1 MNQTKKVM
9 YMKQRII
16 LSALLS
22 VLTLAV
28 HAADV
33 SEQQARQI
41 AAKAMAGFS
50 AVTHRASGAPHRA
63 SGAAPSLAYIAD
75 EGGRNNL
82 YVFNNETGEG
92 FVIVSGSDQTTASV
106 LGYSDKGRFD
116 IEQAPENLKYLLA
129 MYEEQIIAVRS
140 KGTEANR
147 RAPSSDELGNI
158 VVAPLLKTTWN
169 QYAPYNNITK
179 DVTGCTPTA
188 MAQVM
193 AYWKYPKQGRGSHA
207 YDDSGSSYYADFS
220 SSVYDWDNMLN
231 GYADVAYSE
240 AQGNAVARLMAD
252 CGISIEAQY
261 GGIFGTSASVYYVPI
276 ALVKYFGYSMN
287 YRYLASWDYE
297 TQEWED
303 MMRAELDAKRPFL
316 YSGTPRSDE
325 YYPPVGHAFVCDG
338 YTDNGYFHFNLGWE
352 GQGNGWY
359 KTSSITMYPEDM
371 WDFTNNQV
379 MLIGIQPGERQ
390 AEQNNVFYAAINDEE
405 AVVIGCNE
413 SDCYELDIAS
423 TIDIEGKP
431 YQVTDIWLY
440 AFHTSDINSASINS
454 IKIPGTVKSIT
465 DSLFINCQT
474 LSNVVMEDGPKRIGN
489 YAFNRCTGLTQINI
503 PASVTSIGN
512 NAFEFCPLLNEIDLS
527 SSSVTSI
534 GNHAFAACSQLK
546 SAYMP
551 YTRYTIGDMGFY
563 GCNSLEDIYLE
574 NASKIGK
581 GAFGGCK
588 ALEYISVDAEEVG
601 EVAFVDCRALKDVSI
616 GANVKNWGDRVFQGC
631 KNVVGIHV
639 DDDNPILTSVDA
651 VLYNKDMTTIHFC
664 SPSHYEYYGYGG
676 RGEFTIPETV
686 TRVATESFG
695 DLTKLTIPSTL
706 VDIGEY
712 AFSWCENLTDVYNY
726 ATTPQQIQGNDQYGF
741 GGVFSSVVFDRP
753 DWNKCKLHVLP
764 GCKAAYQAAEGWKE
778 FEVIEEDLTLDGTVA
793 EDKAAETVRN
803 AVRLW
808 LRDSYSW
815 YGLETNEFLFSSEP
829 KLTYARNVI
838 GNVDDIVFTAKD
850 VEITLFHDM
859 VLGVYFTHL
868 DDPNGIDAVTADDG
882 QTVRYDITA
891 QRIRVSGLQSGQS
904 VSLFTLGGSQL
915 ASAEADA
922 QGRAELTLSGT
933 SGTVYV
939 VKVGG
944 KAFKLT
950 IK

>member
-1 MNQTKKVM
+1 M

-22 VLTLAV
+22 VLTLTI

-41 AAKAMAGFS
+41 AAKMMAGCS
-50 AVTHRASGAPHRA
+50 DTPHRA
-63 SGAAPSLAYIAD
+63 SAAAPSLAYVAD
-75 EGGRNNL
+75 KGGSNNL
-82 YVFNNETGEG
+82 YVFNNEAGEG

-106 LGYSDKGRFD
+106 LGYSDKGHFD
-116 IEQAPENLKYLLA
+116 IKEAPENLKFLLA

-147 RAPSSDELGNI
+147 RAPSSDELGN
-158 VVAPLLKTTWN
+158 VVVEPLLKTTWN
-169 QYAPYNNITK
+169 QAGPYNKYLTME
-179 DVTGCTPTA
+179 DAATGCVPTA

-193 AYWKYPKQGRGSHA
+193 AYWKYPKQGHGSHA
-207 YDDSGSSYYADFS
+207 YNDSGNSYYANFS

-231 GYADVAYSE
+231 GYAGVDYSE
-240 AQGNAVARLMAD
+240 AQANAVARLMAD
-252 CGISIEAQY
+252 CGISIEAHY
-261 GGIFGTSASVYYVPI
+261 GGLFGTSASTYYVPI

-287 YRYLASWDYE
+287 YKYLASWDYE

-325 YYPPVGHAFVCDG
+325 YYPPVGHTFVCDG

-359 KTSSITMYPEDM
+359 KTSSITMYPDEL

-379 MLIGIQPGERQ
+379 MVIGIQPDERQ
-390 AEQNNVFYAAINDEE
+390 TEQNNLFYAAISDEE

-413 SDCYELDIAS
+413 SDCYDLDIAS
-423 TIDIEGKP
+423 TVDIEGKP
-431 YQVTDIWLY
+431 YQVTDIWQY

-489 YAFNRCTGLTQINI
+489 YAFNRCTSLPQINI

-512 NAFEFCPLLNEIDLS
+512 NAFESCSLLNEINIGQ
-527 SSSVTSI
+527 SVTSI
-534 GNHAFAACSQLK
+534 GNQAFAGCHQLK
-546 SAYMP
+546 TANMP
-551 YTRYTIGDMGFY
+551 YTPYTIGDWAFSDCMV
-563 GCNSLEDIYLE
+563 LEDINIYT
-574 NASKIGK
+574 ASKIGAN
-581 GAFGGCK
+581 AFWHCM
-588 ALEYISVDAEEVG
+588 ALRDAYMNAEEVG
-601 EVAFVDCRALKDVSI
+601 EAAFRDCTELKDVYI
-616 GANVKNWGDRVFQGC
+616 GANVKQWGDRVLQGC

-639 DDDNPILTSVDA
+639 DADNPILTSVDA
-651 VLYNKDMTTIHFC
+651 VLYNKEMTTIHFC
-664 SPSHYEYYGYGG
+664 SPSHQDYYSYGG

-706 VDIGEY
+706 VDIGET
-712 AFSWCENLTDVYNY
+712 AFRWCENLTDVYNY

-764 GCKAAYQAAEGWKE
+764 GCKAAYQAADGWKE
-778 FEVIEEDLTLDGTVA
+778 FEVIEEDLTLDDTVS
-793 EDKAAETVRN
+793 EDKAAETLRN
-803 AVRLW
+803 GIVLG
-808 LRDSYSW
+808 LSNPYYW
-815 YGLETNEFLFSSEP
+815 YGLESGEFLFSSEP
-829 KLTYARNVI
+829 KLTYTRNVI
-838 GNVDDIVFTAKD
+838 GDVDEIVFTAKD
-850 VEITLFHDM
+850 VELTLWHDIL
-859 VLGVYFTHL
+859 LGVYFTHL
-868 DDPNGIDAVTADDG
+868 DDPTGIEDVKTDG
-882 QTVRYDITA
+882 ERSIRYDITA
-891 QRIRVSGLQSGQS
+891 QRIRVSGLQSGES
-904 VSLFTLGGSQL
+904 VNVFGLGGSML
-915 ASAEADA
+915 ATAKAD
-922 QGRAELTLSGT
+922 GNGKVEISLSGT
-933 SGTVYV
+933 SGMVYV
-939 VKVGG
+939 VKVGNRS
-944 KAFKLT
+944 FKLT

>member
-1 MNQTKKVM
+1 M

-22 VLTLAV
+22 VLTLTI

-41 AAKAMAGFS
+41 AAKMMAGCS
-50 AVTHRASGAPHRA
+50 DTPHRA
-63 SGAAPSLAYIAD
+63 SAAAPSLAYVAD
-75 EGGRNNL
+75 KGGSNNL
-82 YVFNNETGEG
+82 YVFNNEAGEG

-106 LGYSDKGRFD
+106 LGYSDKGHFD
-116 IEQAPENLKYLLA
+116 IKEAPENLKFLLA

-147 RAPSSDELGNI
+147 RAPSSDELGN
-158 VVAPLLKTTWN
+158 VVVEPLLKTTWN
-169 QYAPYNNITK
+169 QAGPYNKYLTME
-179 DVTGCTPTA
+179 DAATGCVPTA

-207 YDDSGSSYYADFS
+207 YNDSGNSYYANFS

-231 GYADVAYSE
+231 GYAGVDYSE
-240 AQGNAVARLMAD
+240 AQANAVARLMAD
-252 CGISIEAQY
+252 CGISIEAHY
-261 GGIFGTSASVYYVPI
+261 GGLFGTSASTYYVPI

-287 YRYLASWDYE
+287 YKYLASWDYE

-316 YSGTPRSDE
+316 YSGSPRSDD
-325 YYPPVGHAFVCDG
+325 YYPPVGHTFVCDG

-352 GQGNGWY
+352 GRGNGWY
-359 KTSSITMYPEDM
+359 KTSSITMFPEDM

-379 MLIGIQPGERQ
+379 MVIGIQPDERQ
-390 AEQNNVFYAAINDEE
+390 TEQNNLFYAAISDEE

-413 SDCYELDIAS
+413 SDCYDLDIAS
-423 TIDIEGKP
+423 TVDIEGKP
-431 YQVTDIWLY
+431 YQVTDIWQY

-489 YAFNRCTGLTQINI
+489 YAFNRCTSLPQINI

-512 NAFEFCPLLNEIDLS
+512 NAFESCSLLNEINIGQ
-527 SSSVTSI
+527 SVTSI
-534 GNHAFAACSQLK
+534 GNQAFAGCHQLK
-546 SAYMP
+546 TANMP
-551 YTRYTIGDMGFY
+551 YTPYTIGDWAFSDCMV
-563 GCNSLEDIYLE
+563 LEDINIYT
-574 NASKIGK
+574 ASKIGAN
-581 GAFGGCK
+581 AFWHCM
-588 ALEYISVDAEEVG
+588 ALRDAYMNAEEVG
-601 EVAFVDCRALKDVSI
+601 EAAFRDCTELKDVYI
-616 GANVKNWGDRVFQGC
+616 GANVKQWGDRVLQGC

-639 DDDNPILTSVDA
+639 DADNPILTSVDA
-651 VLYNKDMTTIHFC
+651 VLYNKEMTTIHFC
-664 SPSHYEYYGYGG
+664 SPSHQDYYSYGG

-706 VDIGEY
+706 VDIGET
-712 AFSWCENLTDVYNY
+712 AFRWCENLTDVYNY

-764 GCKAAYQAAEGWKE
+764 GCKAAYQAADGWKE
-778 FEVIEEDLTLDGTVA
+778 FEVIEEDLTLDDTVS
-793 EDKAAETVRN
+793 EDKAAETLRN
-803 AVRLW
+803 GIVLG
-808 LRDSYSW
+808 LSNPYYW
-815 YGLETNEFLFSSEP
+815 YGLESGEFLFSSEP
-829 KLTYARNVI
+829 KLTYTRNVI
-838 GNVDDIVFTAKD
+838 GDVDEIVFTAKD
-850 VEITLFHDM
+850 VELTLWHDIL
-859 VLGVYFTHL
+859 LGVYFTHL
-868 DDPNGIDAVTADDG
+868 DDPTGIEDVKTDG
-882 QTVRYDITA
+882 ERSIRYDITA
-891 QRIRVSGLQSGQS
+891 QRIRVSGLQSGES
-904 VSLFTLGGSQL
+904 VNVFGLGGSML
-915 ASAEADA
+915 ATAKAD
-922 QGRAELTLSGT
+922 GNGKVEISLSGT
-933 SGTVYV
+933 SGMVYV
-939 VKVGG
+939 VKVGNRS
-944 KAFKLT
+944 FKLT

>member
-1 MNQTKKVM
+1 M

-22 VLTLAV
+22 VLTLTI

-33 SEQQARQI
+33 SEQQARKI
-41 AAKAMAGFS
+41 AAKMMAGCS
-50 AVTHRASGAPHRA
+50 DTPHRA
-63 SGAAPSLAYIAD
+63 SAAAPSLAYVAD
-75 EGGRNNL
+75 KGGSNNL
-82 YVFNNETGEG
+82 YVFNNEAGEG

-106 LGYSDKGRFD
+106 LGYSDKGHFD
-116 IEQAPENLKYLLA
+116 IKEAPENLKFLLA

-147 RAPSSDELGNI
+147 RAPSSDELGN
-158 VVAPLLKTTWN
+158 VVVEPLLKTTWN
-169 QYAPYNNITK
+169 QAGPYNKYLTME
-179 DVTGCTPTA
+179 DAATGCVPTA

-193 AYWKYPKQGRGSHA
+193 AYWKYPKQGHGSHA
-207 YDDSGSSYYADFS
+207 YNDSGNSYYANFS

-231 GYADVAYSE
+231 GYAGVDYSE
-240 AQGNAVARLMAD
+240 AQANAVARLMAD
-252 CGISIEAQY
+252 CGISIEAHY
-261 GGIFGTSASVYYVPI
+261 GGLFGTSASTYYVPI

-287 YRYLASWDYE
+287 YKYLASWDYE

-325 YYPPVGHAFVCDG
+325 YYPPVGHTFVCDG

-359 KTSSITMYPEDM
+359 KTSSITMYPDEL

-379 MLIGIQPGERQ
+379 MVIGIQPDERQ
-390 AEQNNVFYAAINDEE
+390 TEQNNLFYAAISDEE

-413 SDCYELDIAS
+413 SDCYDLDIAS
-423 TIDIEGKP
+423 TVDIEGKP
-431 YQVTDIWLY
+431 YQVTDIWQY

-489 YAFNRCTGLTQINI
+489 YAFNRCTSLPQINI

-512 NAFEFCPLLNEIDLS
+512 NAFESCSLLNEINIGQ
-527 SSSVTSI
+527 SVTSI
-534 GNHAFAACSQLK
+534 GNQAFAGCHQLK
-546 SAYMP
+546 TANMP
-551 YTRYTIGDMGFY
+551 YTPYTIGDWAFSDCMV
-563 GCNSLEDIYLE
+563 LEDINIYT
-574 NASKIGK
+574 ASKIGAN
-581 GAFGGCK
+581 AFWHCM
-588 ALEYISVDAEEVG
+588 ALRDAYMNAEEVG
-601 EVAFVDCRALKDVSI
+601 EAAFRDCTELKDVYI
-616 GANVKNWGDRVFQGC
+616 GANVKQWGDRVLQGC

-639 DDDNPILTSVDA
+639 DADNPILTSVDA
-651 VLYNKDMTTIHFC
+651 VLYNKEMTTIHFC
-664 SPSHYEYYGYGG
+664 SPSHQDYYSYGG

-706 VDIGEY
+706 VDIGET
-712 AFSWCENLTDVYNY
+712 AFRWCENLTDVYNY

-764 GCKAAYQAAEGWKE
+764 GCKAAYQAADGWKE
-778 FEVIEEDLTLDGTVA
+778 FEVIEEDLTLDDTVS
-793 EDKAAETVRN
+793 EDKAAETLRN
-803 AVRLW
+803 GIVLG
-808 LRDSYSW
+808 LSNPYYW
-815 YGLETNEFLFSSEP
+815 YGLESGEFLFSSEP
-829 KLTYARNVI
+829 KLTYTRNVI
-838 GNVDDIVFTAKD
+838 GDVDEIVFTAKD
-850 VEITLFHDM
+850 VELTLWHDIL
-859 VLGVYFTHL
+859 LGVYFTHL
-868 DDPNGIDAVTADDG
+868 DDPTGIEDVKTDG
-882 QTVRYDITA
+882 ERSIRYDITA
-891 QRIRVSGLQSGQS
+891 QRIRVSGLQSGES
-904 VSLFTLGGSQL
+904 VNVFGLGGSML
-915 ASAEADA
+915 ATAKAD
-922 QGRAELTLSGT
+922 GNGKVEISLSGT
-933 SGTVYV
+933 SGMVYV
-939 VKVGG
+939 VKVGNRS
-944 KAFKLT
+944 FKLT

>member
-1 MNQTKKVM
+1 M

-22 VLTLAV
+22 VLTLTI

-41 AAKAMAGFS
+41 AAKMMAGCS
-50 AVTHRASGAPHRA
+50 DTPHRA
-63 SGAAPSLAYIAD
+63 SAAAPSLAYVAD
-75 EGGRNNL
+75 KGGSNNL
-82 YVFNNETGEG
+82 YVFNNEAGEG

-106 LGYSDKGRFD
+106 LGYSDKGHFD
-116 IEQAPENLKYLLA
+116 IKEAPENLKFLLA

-169 QYAPYNNITK
+169 QAGPYNKYLTTE
-179 DVTGCTPTA
+179 DAATGCVPTA

-207 YDDSGSSYYADFS
+207 YNDSGNSYYANFS

-231 GYADVAYSE
+231 GYAGVDYSE
-240 AQGNAVARLMAD
+240 AQANAVARLMAD
-252 CGISIEAQY
+252 CGISIEAHY
-261 GGIFGTSASVYYVPI
+261 GGLFGTSASTYYVPI

-287 YRYLASWDYE
+287 YKYLASWDYE

-316 YSGTPRSDE
+316 YSGSPRSDD
-325 YYPPVGHAFVCDG
+325 YYPPVGHTFVCDG

-352 GQGNGWY
+352 GRGNGWY

-379 MLIGIQPGERQ
+379 MVIGIQPDERQ
-390 AEQNNVFYAAINDEE
+390 TEQNNLFYAAISDEE

-413 SDCYELDIAS
+413 SDCYDLDIAS
-423 TIDIEGKP
+423 TVDIEGKP
-431 YQVTDIWLY
+431 YQVTDIWQY

-465 DSLFINCQT
+465 DSLFLNCET
-474 LSNVVMEDGPKRIGN
+474 LSNVVIENGPKRIGN
-489 YAFNRCTGLTQINI
+489 DAFNRCVSLPQINI

-512 NAFEFCPLLNEIDLS
+512 NAFESCSLLNEINIGQ
-527 SSSVTSI
+527 SVTSI
-534 GNHAFAACSQLK
+534 GNQAFAGCHQLK
-546 SAYMP
+546 TANMP
-551 YTRYTIGDMGFY
+551 YTPYTIGDWAFSDCMV
-563 GCNSLEDIYLE
+563 LEDINIYT
-574 NASKIGK
+574 ASKIGAN
-581 GAFGGCK
+581 AFWHCM
-588 ALEYISVDAEEVG
+588 ALRDAYMNAEEVG
-601 EVAFVDCRALKDVSI
+601 EAAFRDCTELKDVYI
-616 GANVKNWGDRVFQGC
+616 GANVKQWGDRVLQGC

-639 DDDNPILTSVDA
+639 DADNPILTSVDA
-651 VLYNKDMTTIHFC
+651 VLYNKEMTTIHFC
-664 SPSHYEYYGYGG
+664 SPSHQDYYSYGG

-706 VDIGEY
+706 VDIGET
-712 AFSWCENLTDVYNY
+712 AFRWCENLTDVYNY

-764 GCKAAYQAAEGWKE
+764 GCKAAYQAAEGWKD
-778 FEVIEEDLTLDGTVA
+778 FEVIEEDLTLDDTVA
-793 EDKAAETVRN
+793 EDKAAETLRN
-803 AVRLW
+803 GIVLG
-808 LRDSYSW
+808 LSNPYYW
-815 YGLETNEFLFSSEP
+815 YGLESGEFLFSSEP
-829 KLTYARNVI
+829 KLTYTRNVI
-838 GNVDDIVFTAKD
+838 GDVDEIVFTAKD
-850 VEITLFHDM
+850 VELTLWHDIL
-859 VLGVYFTHL
+859 LGVYFTHL
-868 DDPNGIDAVTADDG
+868 DDPTGIEDVKTDG
-882 QTVRYDITA
+882 ERSIRYDITA
-891 QRIRVSGLQSGQS
+891 QRIRVSGLQSGES
-904 VSLFTLGGSQL
+904 VNVFGFGGSML
-915 ASAEADA
+915 ATAKAD
-922 QGRAELTLSGT
+922 GNGKVEISLSGT
-933 SGTVYV
+933 SGMVYV
-939 VKVGG
+939 VKVGNRS
-944 KAFKLT
+944 FKLT

>member
-1 MNQTKKVM
+1 M

-22 VLTLAV
+22 VLTLTI

-41 AAKAMAGFS
+41 AAKMMAGCS
-50 AVTHRASGAPHRA
+50 DTPHRA
-63 SGAAPSLAYIAD
+63 SAAAPSLAYVAD
-75 EGGRNNL
+75 KGGSNNL
-82 YVFNNETGEG
+82 YVFNNEAGEG

-106 LGYSDKGRFD
+106 LGYSDKGHFD
-116 IEQAPENLKYLLA
+116 IKEAPENLKFLLA

-147 RAPSSDELGNI
+147 RAPSSDELGN
-158 VVAPLLKTTWN
+158 VVVEPLLKTTWN
-169 QYAPYNNITK
+169 QAGPYNKYLTME
-179 DVTGCTPTA
+179 DAATGCVPTA

-207 YDDSGSSYYADFS
+207 YNDSGNSYYANFS

-231 GYADVAYSE
+231 GYAGVDYSE
-240 AQGNAVARLMAD
+240 AQANAVARLMAD
-252 CGISIEAQY
+252 CGISIEAHY
-261 GGIFGTSASVYYVPI
+261 GGLFGTSASTYYVPI

-287 YRYLASWDYE
+287 YKYLASWDYE

-316 YSGTPRSDE
+316 YSGSPRSDD
-325 YYPPVGHAFVCDG
+325 YYPPVGHTFVCDG

-352 GQGNGWY
+352 GRGNGWY

-379 MLIGIQPGERQ
+379 MVIGIQPDERQ
-390 AEQNNVFYAAINDEE
+390 TEQNNLFYAAISDEE

-423 TIDIEGKP
+423 TVDIEGKP

-489 YAFNRCTGLTQINI
+489 YAFNRCTSLPQINI

-512 NAFEFCPLLNEIDLS
+512 NAIESCSLLNEINIGQ
-527 SSSVTSI
+527 SVTSI
-534 GNHAFAACSQLK
+534 GNQAFAGCHQLK
-546 SAYMP
+546 TANMP
-551 YTRYTIGDMGFY
+551 YTPYTIGDWAFSDCMV
-563 GCNSLEDIYLE
+563 LEDINIYT
-574 NASKIGK
+574 ASKIGAN
-581 GAFGGCK
+581 AFWHCM
-588 ALEYISVDAEEVG
+588 ALRDAYMNAEEVG
-601 EVAFVDCRALKDVSI
+601 EAAFRDCTELKDVYI
-616 GANVKNWGDRVFQGC
+616 GANVKQWGDRVLQGC

-639 DDDNPILTSVDA
+639 DADNPILTSVDA
-651 VLYNKDMTTIHFC
+651 VLYNKEMTTIHFC
-664 SPSHYEYYGYGG
+664 SPSHQDYYSYGG

-706 VDIGEY
+706 VDIGET
-712 AFSWCENLTDVYNY
+712 AFRWCENLTDVYNY

-764 GCKAAYQAAEGWKE
+764 GCKAAYQAAEGWKD
-778 FEVIEEDLTLDGTVA
+778 FEVIEEDLTLDDTVS
-793 EDKAAETVRN
+793 EDKAAETLRN
-803 AVRLW
+803 GIVLG
-808 LRDSYSW
+808 LSNPYYW
-815 YGLETNEFLFSSEP
+815 YGLESGEFLFSSEP
-829 KLTYARNVI
+829 KLTYTRNVI
-838 GNVDDIVFTAKD
+838 GDVDEIVFTAKD
-850 VEITLFHDM
+850 VELTLWHDIL
-859 VLGVYFTHL
+859 LGVYFTHL
-868 DDPNGIDAVTADDG
+868 DDPTGIEDVKTDG
-882 QTVRYDITA
+882 ERSIRYDITA
-891 QRIRVSGLQSGQS
+891 QRIRVNGLQSGES
-904 VSLFTLGGSQL
+904 VNVFGLGGSML
-915 ASAEADA
+915 ATAKAD
-922 QGRAELTLSGT
+922 GNGKVEISLSGT
-933 SGTVYV
+933 SGMVYV
-939 VKVGG
+939 VKVGNRS
-944 KAFKLT
+944 FKLT

>member
-1 MNQTKKVM
+1 M

-22 VLTLAV
+22 VLTLTI

-41 AAKAMAGFS
+41 AAKMMAGCS
-50 AVTHRASGAPHRA
+50 DTPHRA
-63 SGAAPSLAYIAD
+63 SAAAPSLAYVAD
-75 EGGRNNL
+75 KGGSNNL
-82 YVFNNETGEG
+82 YVFNNEAGEG

-106 LGYSDKGRFD
+106 LGYSDKGHFD
-116 IEQAPENLKYLLA
+116 IKEAPENLKFLLA

-147 RAPSSDELGNI
+147 RAPSSDELGN
-158 VVAPLLKTTWN
+158 VVVEPLLKTTWN
-169 QYAPYNNITK
+169 QAGPYNKYLTME
-179 DVTGCTPTA
+179 DAATGCVPTA

-207 YDDSGSSYYADFS
+207 YNDSGNSYYANFS

-231 GYADVAYSE
+231 GYAGVDYSE
-240 AQGNAVARLMAD
+240 AQANAVARLMAD
-252 CGISIEAQY
+252 CGISIEAHY
-261 GGIFGTSASVYYVPI
+261 GGTFGTSASTYYVPI

-287 YRYLASWDYE
+287 YKYLASWDYE

-316 YSGTPRSDE
+316 YSGSPRSDD
-325 YYPPVGHAFVCDG
+325 YYPPVGHTFVCDG

-352 GQGNGWY
+352 GRGNGWY
-359 KTSSITMYPEDM
+359 KTSSITMFPEDM

-379 MLIGIQPGERQ
+379 MVIGIQPDERQ
-390 AEQNNVFYAAINDEE
+390 TEQNNLFYAAISDEE

-413 SDCYELDIAS
+413 SDCYDLDIAS
-423 TIDIEGKP
+423 TVDIEGKP
-431 YQVTDIWLY
+431 YQVTDIWQY

-489 YAFNRCTGLTQINI
+489 YAFNRCTSLPQINI

-512 NAFEFCPLLNEIDLS
+512 NAFESCSLLNEINIGQ
-527 SSSVTSI
+527 SVTSI
-534 GNHAFAACSQLK
+534 GNQAFTGCHQLK
-546 SAYMP
+546 TANMP
-551 YTRYTIGDMGFY
+551 YTPYTIGDWAFSDCMV
-563 GCNSLEDIYLE
+563 LEDINIYT
-574 NASKIGK
+574 ASKIGAN
-581 GAFGGCK
+581 AFWHCM
-588 ALEYISVDAEEVG
+588 ALRDAYMNAEEVG
-601 EVAFVDCRALKDVSI
+601 EAAFRDCTELKDVYI
-616 GANVKNWGDRVFQGC
+616 GANVKQWGDRVLQGC

-639 DDDNPILTSVDA
+639 DADNPILTSVDA
-651 VLYNKDMTTIHFC
+651 VLYNKEMTTIHFC
-664 SPSHYEYYGYGG
+664 SPSHQDYYSYGG

-706 VDIGEY
+706 VDIGET
-712 AFSWCENLTDVYNY
+712 AFRWCENLTDVYNY

-764 GCKAAYQAAEGWKE
+764 GCKTAYQAADGWKE
-778 FEVIEEDLTLDGTVA
+778 FEVIEEDLTLDDTVS
-793 EDKAAETVRN
+793 EDKAAETLRN
-803 AVRLW
+803 GIVLG
-808 LRDSYSW
+808 LSNPYYW
-815 YGLETNEFLFSSEP
+815 YGLESGEFLFSSEP
-829 KLTYARNVI
+829 KLTYTRNVI
-838 GNVDDIVFTAKD
+838 GDVDEIVFTAKD
-850 VEITLFHDM
+850 VELTLWHDIL
-859 VLGVYFTHL
+859 LGVYFTHL
-868 DDPNGIDAVTADDG
+868 DDPTGIEDVKTDG
-882 QTVRYDITA
+882 ERSIRYDITA
-891 QRIRVSGLQSGQS
+891 QRIRVSGLQSGES
-904 VSLFTLGGSQL
+904 VNVFGLGGSML
-915 ASAEADA
+915 ATAKAD
-922 QGRAELTLSGT
+922 GNGKVEISLSGT
-933 SGTVYV
+933 SGMVYV
-939 VKVGG
+939 VKVGNRS
-944 KAFKLT
+944 FKLT

>member
-1 MNQTKKVM
+1 M

-22 VLTLAV
+22 VLTLTI

-41 AAKAMAGFS
+41 AAKMMAGCS
-50 AVTHRASGAPHRA
+50 DTPHRA
-63 SGAAPSLAYIAD
+63 SAAAPSLAYVAD
-75 EGGRNNL
+75 KGGSNNL
-82 YVFNNETGEG
+82 YVFNNEAGEG

-106 LGYSDKGRFD
+106 LGYSDKGHFD
-116 IEQAPENLKYLLA
+116 IKEAPENLKFLLA

-147 RAPSSDELGNI
+147 RAPSSDELGN
-158 VVAPLLKTTWN
+158 VVVEPLLKTTWN
-169 QYAPYNNITK
+169 QAGPYNKYLTME
-179 DVTGCTPTA
+179 DAATGCVPTA

-207 YDDSGSSYYADFS
+207 YNDSGNSYYANFS

-231 GYADVAYSE
+231 GYAGVDYSE
-240 AQGNAVARLMAD
+240 AQANAVARLMAD
-252 CGISIEAQY
+252 CGISIEAHY
-261 GGIFGTSASVYYVPI
+261 GGLFGTSASTYYVPI

-287 YRYLASWDYE
+287 YKYLASWDYE

-316 YSGTPRSDE
+316 YSGSPRSDD
-325 YYPPVGHAFVCDG
+325 YYPPVGHTFVCDG

-352 GQGNGWY
+352 GRGNGWY
-359 KTSSITMYPEDM
+359 KTSSITMFPEDM

-379 MLIGIQPGERQ
+379 MVIGIQPDERQ
-390 AEQNNVFYAAINDEE
+390 TEQNNLFYAAISDEE

-413 SDCYELDIAS
+413 SDCYDLDIAS
-423 TIDIEGKP
+423 TVDIEGKP
-431 YQVTDIWLY
+431 YQVTDIWQY

-489 YAFNRCTGLTQINI
+489 YAFNRCTSLPQINI

-512 NAFEFCPLLNEIDLS
+512 NAFESCSLLNEINIGQ
-527 SSSVTSI
+527 SVTSI
-534 GNHAFAACSQLK
+534 GNQAFAGCHQLK
-546 SAYMP
+546 TANMP
-551 YTRYTIGDMGFY
+551 YTPYTIGDWAFSDCMV
-563 GCNSLEDIYLE
+563 LEDINIYT
-574 NASKIGK
+574 ASKIGAN
-581 GAFGGCK
+581 AFWHCM
-588 ALEYISVDAEEVG
+588 ALRDAYMNAEEVG
-601 EVAFVDCRALKDVSI
+601 EAAFRDCTELKDVYI
-616 GANVKNWGDRVFQGC
+616 GANVKQWGDRVLQGC

-639 DDDNPILTSVDA
+639 DADNPILTSVDA
-651 VLYNKDMTTIHFC
+651 VLYNKEMTTIHFC
-664 SPSHYEYYGYGG
+664 SPSHQDYYSYGG

-706 VDIGEY
+706 VDIGET
-712 AFSWCENLTDVYNY
+712 AFRWCENLTDVYNY

-764 GCKAAYQAAEGWKE
+764 GCKAAYQAAEGWKD
-778 FEVIEEDLTLDGTVA
+778 FEVIEEDLTLDDTVS
-793 EDKAAETVRN
+793 EDKAAETLRN
-803 AVRLW
+803 GIVLG
-808 LRDSYSW
+808 LSNPYYW
-815 YGLETNEFLFSSEP
+815 YGLESGEFLFSSEP
-829 KLTYARNVI
+829 KLTYTRNVI
-838 GNVDDIVFTAKD
+838 GDVDEIVFTAKD
-850 VEITLFHDM
+850 VELTLWHDIL
-859 VLGVYFTHL
+859 LGVYFTHL
-868 DDPNGIDAVTADDG
+868 DDPTGIEDVKTDG
-882 QTVRYDITA
+882 ERSIRYDITA
-891 QRIRVSGLQSGQS
+891 QRIRVSGLQSGES
-904 VSLFTLGGSQL
+904 VNVFGLGGSML
-915 ASAEADA
+915 ATAKAD
-922 QGRAELTLSGT
+922 GNGKVEISLSGT
-933 SGTVYV
+933 SGMVYV
-939 VKVGG
+939 VKVGNRS
-944 KAFKLT
+944 FKLT

>member
-16 LSALLS
+16 LSALMS
-22 VLTLAV
+22 VLTLTI

-41 AAKAMAGFS
+41 AAKMMAGFS
-50 AVTHRASGAPHRA
+50 AAPHRASGAPHRA

-75 EGGRNNL
+75 EGGSNNL
-82 YVFNNETGEG
+82 YVFNNEAGEG

-106 LGYSDKGRFD
+106 LGYSDKGHFD
-116 IEQAPENLKYLLA
+116 IEQVPENLKYLLA

-179 DVTGCTPTA
+179 DVTGCVPTA

-207 YDDSGSSYYADFS
+207 YDDGGSSYYADFS

-261 GGIFGTSASVYYVPI
+261 GGLFGTGAHTFYVPI

-287 YRYLASWDYE
+287 YRCLASSEYE

-316 YSGTPRSDE
+316 YSGSPRSDE

-359 KTSSITMYPEDM
+359 KTSSITMYPDEL
-371 WDFTNNQV
+371 WDFTINQV
-379 MLIGIQPGERQ
+379 MVIGIQPGERQ
-390 AEQNNVFYAAINDEE
+390 TEQNNVFYAAINDEE

-413 SDCYELDIAS
+413 SACYELDIAS
-423 TIDIEGKP
+423 TVDIEGKP

-512 NAFEFCPLLNEIDLS
+512 NAFDFCSLLNEIDLS

-534 GNHAFAACSQLK
+534 GNQAFAGCSQLK

-551 YTRYTIGDMGFY
+551 YTRYTIGDWAFN
-563 GCNSLEDIYLE
+563 GCNSLEDIYLD

-581 GAFGGCK
+581 GAFSLCM

-601 EVAFVDCRALKDVSI
+601 EVAFGDCRALKDVSI

-631 KNVVGIHV
+631 NKMQAIHV
-639 DDDNPILTSVDA
+639 DAGNPAFTSVDA
-651 VLYNKDMTTIHFC
+651 VLYNKDMTTIIYS
-664 SPSHYEYYGYGG
+664 SPLNRGQYGYGG
-676 RGEFTIPETV
+676 VRGEFTIPETV
-686 TRVATESFG
+686 TRVATDAFD
-695 DLTKLTIPSTL
+695 DLTSLTIPSTL

-712 AFSWCENLTDVYNY
+712 AFRGCVNLKDVYNY
-726 ATTPQQIQGNDQYGF
+726 AATPQQINAAFNGQ
-741 GGVFSSVVFDRP
+741 VFDRP

-764 GCKAAYQAAEGWKE
+764 GCKAAYQAAEGWKD
-778 FEVIEEDLTLDGTVA
+778 FEVIEEDLTLDDTVA
-793 EDKAAETVRN
+793 EDNAPETVRN
-803 AVRLW
+803 AVMLW
-808 LRDSYSW
+808 LRDSYYW

-829 KLTYARNVI
+829 KFTYARNFI
-838 GNVDDIVFTAKD
+838 GYVDDIVFTAKD
-850 VEITLFHDM
+850 VEITLGHNE
-859 VLGVYFTHL
+859 VHALYFTHL

-891 QRIRVSGLQSGQS
+891 QRIRVSGLQSGES
-904 VSLFTLGGSQL
+904 VNVFGLGGSML
-915 ASAEADA
+915 ATAKAD
-922 QGRAELTLSGT
+922 GNGKVEIGLSGT
-933 SGTVYV
+933 SGMVYV
-939 VKVGG
+939 VKVGNRS
-944 KAFKLT
+944 FKLT

>member
-1 MNQTKKVM
+1 M

-22 VLTLAV
+22 VLTLTI

-41 AAKAMAGFS
+41 AAKMMAGCS
-50 AVTHRASGAPHRA
+50 DTPHRA
-63 SGAAPSLAYIAD
+63 SAAAPSLAYVAD
-75 EGGRNNL
+75 KGGSNNL
-82 YVFNNETGEG
+82 YVFNNEAGEG

-106 LGYSDKGRFD
+106 LGYSDKGHFD
-116 IEQAPENLKYLLA
+116 IKEAPENLKFLLA

-147 RAPSSDELGNI
+147 RAPSSDELGN
-158 VVAPLLKTTWN
+158 VVVEPLLKTTWN
-169 QYAPYNNITK
+169 QAGPYNKYLTME
-179 DVTGCTPTA
+179 DAATGCVPTA

-207 YDDSGSSYYADFS
+207 YNDSGNSYYANFS

-231 GYADVAYSE
+231 GYAGVDYSE
-240 AQGNAVARLMAD
+240 AQANAVARLMAD
-252 CGISIEAQY
+252 CGISIEAHY
-261 GGIFGTSASVYYVPI
+261 GGTFGTSASTYYVPI

-287 YRYLASWDYE
+287 YKYLASWDYE

-316 YSGTPRSDE
+316 YSGSPRSDD
-325 YYPPVGHAFVCDG
+325 YYPPVGHTFVCDG

-352 GQGNGWY
+352 GRGNGWY

-379 MLIGIQPGERQ
+379 MVIGIQPDERQ
-390 AEQNNVFYAAINDEE
+390 TEQNNLFYASISDEE

-413 SDCYELDIAS
+413 SDCYDLDIAS
-423 TIDIEGKP
+423 TVDIEGKP
-431 YQVTDIWLY
+431 YQVTDIWQY

-489 YAFNRCTGLTQINI
+489 YAFNRCTSLPQINI

-512 NAFEFCPLLNEIDLS
+512 NAFESCSLLNEINIGQ
-527 SSSVTSI
+527 SVTSI
-534 GNHAFAACSQLK
+534 GNQAFAGCHQLK
-546 SAYMP
+546 TANMP
-551 YTRYTIGDMGFY
+551 YTPYTIGDWAFSDCMV
-563 GCNSLEDIYLE
+563 LEDINIYT
-574 NASKIGK
+574 ASKIGAN
-581 GAFGGCK
+581 AFWHCM
-588 ALEYISVDAEEVG
+588 ALRDAYMNAEEVG
-601 EVAFVDCRALKDVSI
+601 EAAFRDCTELKDVYI
-616 GANVKNWGDRVFQGC
+616 GANVKQWGDRVLQGC

-639 DDDNPILTSVDA
+639 DADNPILTSVDA
-651 VLYNKDMTTIHFC
+651 VLYNKEMTTIHFC
-664 SPSHYEYYGYGG
+664 SPSHQDYYSYGG

-706 VDIGEY
+706 VDIGET
-712 AFSWCENLTDVYNY
+712 AFRWCENLTDVYNY

-764 GCKAAYQAAEGWKE
+764 GCKAAYQAADGWKD
-778 FEVIEEDLTLDGTVA
+778 FEVIEEDLTLDDTVG
-793 EDKAAETVRN
+793 EDKAAETLRN
-803 AVRLW
+803 GIVLG
-808 LRDSYSW
+808 LSNPYYW
-815 YGLETNEFLFSSEP
+815 YGLESGEFLFSSEP
-829 KLTYARNVI
+829 KLTYTRNVI
-838 GNVDDIVFTAKD
+838 GDVDEIVFTAKD
-850 VEITLFHDM
+850 VELTLWHDIL
-859 VLGVYFTHL
+859 LGVYFTHL
-868 DDPNGIDAVTADDG
+868 DDPTGIEDVKTDG
-882 QTVRYDITA
+882 ERSIRYDITA
-891 QRIRVSGLQSGQS
+891 QRIRVSGLQSGES
-904 VSLFTLGGSQL
+904 VNVFGLGGSML
-915 ASAEADA
+915 ATAKAD
-922 QGRAELTLSGT
+922 GNGKVEISLSGT
-933 SGTVYV
+933 SGMVYV
-939 VKVGG
+939 VKVGNRS
-944 KAFKLT
+944 FKLT